1 MILPIVAFGDPVLKQ
16 EAKDITQDYP
26 DLDKLIDNMYDTMYN
41 ASGVGLAAPQVG
53 LPIRLFIVDTVQL
66 EDPEET
72 PDFKGIKHAFINA
85 TILTETGKPWPYE
98 EGCLSI
104 PGIRENVHRQPHI
117 EIEYLDENFQYQRS
131 TFDGMNARVIQHEY
145 DHVDGI
151 LFLDHLKPL
160 KKRLLKRKLQMIS
173 RGDVNVGYKM
183 KFPLVKGR

>member
-16 EAKDITQDYP
+16 EAEDIEKDYP
-26 DLDKLIDNMYDTMYN
+26 ALDELVENMYETMYN

-53 LPIRLFIVDTVQL
+53 LPIRLFIVDTAQL
-66 EDPEET
+66 EEEDDDPK
-72 PDFKGIKHAFINA
+72 FKGIKQVFINA
-85 TILTETGKPWPYE
+85 TMLTEEGKAWPYE

-104 PGIRENVHRQPHI
+104 PGIRENVMRQPHI
-117 EIEYLDENFQYQRS
+117 EIEYLDEKFQYHRS
-131 TFDGMNARVIQHEY
+131 TFDGINARVIQHEY

-151 LFLDHLKPL
+151 LFVDHLKPL

-173 RGDVNVGYKM
+173 KGDINVPYKM

>member
-72 PDFKGIKHAFINA
+72 PDFKGIKQAFINA